1 MKKGFT
7 EKMIDKDI
15 SKITEEIY
23 IILSC
28 YNEEETL
35 EEVVR
40 ELVGRGFKVLIIDDG
55 SSDESP
61 VIARRLVK
69 ELVPNV
75 YHYRHII
82 NVGLGGAI
90 KTGIKAALS
99 QGADIMITFDADG
112 QHNPDDIYAML
123 PPLINKEADA
133 VIASRDFSDMPTGRR
148 FGNTVMNYITYI
160 FQGKMVT
167 DSQSGLRAFTA
178 SAARKLQLKS
188 PQYGVSSEII
198 GEIKRRK
205 LRMVESPMTTIYDE
219 RTIQKGTNTIV
230 GIKIILEFL
239 NETLK
244 K

>member
-1 MKKGFT
+1 MTFK
-7 EKMIDKDI
+7 EIP
-15 SKITEEIY
+15 KITSDIY

-35 EEVVR
+35 EDVVTG
-40 ELVGRGFKVLIIDDG
+40 LVERGFKVLIIDDG
-55 SSDESP
+55 SKDDSP
-61 VIARRLVK
+61 KIARRLVR
-69 ELVPNV
+69 EFAPNV

-90 KTGIKAALS
+90 KTGIRAALS
-99 QGADIMITFDADG
+99 RGADIMITFDADG
-112 QHNPDDIYAML
+112 QHNPDDLYRMY
-123 PPLINKEADA
+123 PPLQDGLADV

-148 FGNTVMNYITYI
+148 FGNTVMNYITYV

-198 GEIKRRK
+198 GEINRK
-205 LRMVESPMTTIYDE
+205 HLRMLEVPMTTIYDE

-239 NETLK
+239 NETIK
-244 K
+244 R

>member
-1 MKKGFT
+1 
-7 EKMIDKDI
+7 MITKDVP
-15 SKITEEIY
+15 KITKDIY

-28 YNEEETL
+28 YNEENTL
-35 EEVVR
+35 EEVVTG
-40 ELVGRGFKVLIIDDG
+40 LVERGFKVLIIDDG
-55 SSDESP
+55 SKDKSP
-61 VIARRLVK
+61 VIARELVK
-69 ELVPNV
+69 RYAPNV

-90 KTGIKAALS
+90 KTGIRAALS
-99 QGADIMITFDADG
+99 RGADIMITFDADG
-112 QHNPDDIYAML
+112 QHNPDDLYRMY
-123 PPLINKEADA
+123 PPLQDGIADV
-133 VIASRDFSDMPTGRR
+133 VIASRDFSDMPAGRR

-198 GEIKRRK
+198 GEINRRN
-205 LRMVESPMTTIYDE
+205 LEMLEVPMTTIYDD
-219 RTIQKGTNTIV
+219 RTIQKGTNTLV
-230 GIKIILEFL
+230 GLKIILEFL